1 LVGNTATAY
10 GGSGGMQVDSEAY
23 AGVISDIAVAYDN
36 SFYGFTV
43 AVTYTGA
50 SHPAIYMAVTGQSS
64 EDFVQQ

>member
-1 LVGNTATAY
+1 
-10 GGSGGMQVDSEAY
+10 MQVDSEAY